1 LKEKPLPCS
10 IRIYFYFFSGDK
22 LIFKKDFENKS
33 LIRNLILES
42 KNINPKDIKDNNAS
56 NKLILEAYSIKC
68 VFDKEQTPSWILNP
82 NEYKGD
88 IYWKISVFSTDA
100 LTFIK
105 NTIKED
111 KEKEVM
117 ESWEIAEPGRKAKAE
132 KSRKKYFVNIK
143 YNNGEVLSKEEEELI
158 SDKLILRRNEK
169 IESNSNMLVTNIPPR
184 LNTNNN
190 QSEDKKVVENYM
202 SMNNSNK
209 DLIYRKLPRIRNY
222 RSLFMKNFY
231 IYSNQDRVVKKNKK
245 NIQGSLPNINQ
256 FCKSKEQIENELND
270 IENNYNEYYS
280 EMKKNNEKNEGI
292 KETYST
298 VIQEMNEKFLE
309 VRTRMSTVENEKTRV
324 NLKMVIE
331 KNNSMLKKVK
341 EISNFYE
348 DIKNNEE
355 INDEIIFEWYKS
367 YKAYQKEEINSKCK
381 STLQESKKL
390 LEDIILKELE
400 KVSKKDSKAKPDTI
414 KKYKEI
420 VNEGILEFQM
430 SEETKLF
437 MSA

>member
-1 LKEKPLPCS
+1 
-10 IRIYFYFFSGDK
+10 
-22 LIFKKDFENKS
+22 
-33 LIRNLILES
+33 
-42 KNINPKDIKDNNAS
+42 
-56 NKLILEAYSIKC
+56 
-68 VFDKEQTPSWILNP
+68 
-82 NEYKGD
+82 
-88 IYWKISVFSTDA
+88 
-100 LTFIK
+100 
-105 NTIKED
+105 
-111 KEKEVM
+111 
-117 ESWEIAEPGRKAKAE
+117 
-132 KSRKKYFVNIK
+132 
-143 YNNGEVLSKEEEELI
+143 
-158 SDKLILRRNEK
+158 
-169 IESNSNMLVTNIPPR
+169 
-184 LNTNNN
+184 
-190 QSEDKKVVENYM
+190 
-202 SMNNSNK
+202 
-209 DLIYRKLPRIRNY
+209 
-222 RSLFMKNFY
+222 
-231 IYSNQDRVVKKNKK
+231 
-245 NIQGSLPNINQ
+245 
-256 FCKSKEQIENELND
+256 
-270 IENNYNEYYS
+270 
-280 EMKKNNEKNEGI
+280 MKKNNEKNEGI

-348 DIKNNEE
+348 DIKNSEE

-367 YKAYQKEEINSKCK
+367 YKAYQNEELNSKCK

-437 MSA
+437 MNA

>member
-1 LKEKPLPCS
+1 M
-10 IRIYFYFFSGDK
+10 
-22 LIFKKDFENKS
+22 
-33 LIRNLILES
+33 ES

-158 SDKLILRRNEK
+158 SDKLIIRRNEK

-190 QSEDKKVVENYM
+190 KSEDKKVVENYM

-309 VRTRMSTVENEKTRV
+309 IRTRMSTVENEKTRV

-367 YKAYQKEEINSKCK
+367 YKAYQNEELNSKCK

-400 KVSKKDSKAKPDTI
+400 KVSKKDSTAKPDTI

-430 SEETKLF
+430 NEETKLF
-437 MSA
+437 MNA

>member
-1 LKEKPLPCS
+1 
-10 IRIYFYFFSGDK
+10 
-22 LIFKKDFENKS
+22 
-33 LIRNLILES
+33 
-42 KNINPKDIKDNNAS
+42 
-56 NKLILEAYSIKC
+56 
-68 VFDKEQTPSWILNP
+68 
-82 NEYKGD
+82 
-88 IYWKISVFSTDA
+88 
-100 LTFIK
+100 
-105 NTIKED
+105 
-111 KEKEVM
+111 
-117 ESWEIAEPGRKAKAE
+117 
-132 KSRKKYFVNIK
+132 
-143 YNNGEVLSKEEEELI
+143 
-158 SDKLILRRNEK
+158 
-169 IESNSNMLVTNIPPR
+169 MLVTNIPPR

-190 QSEDKKVVENYM
+190 KSEDKKVVENYM
-202 SMNNSNK
+202 NMNNSNK

-367 YKAYQKEEINSKCK
+367 YKAYQNEEINSKCK
-381 STLQESKKL
+381 NTLQESKKL

-430 SEETKLF
+430 REETKLF
-437 MSA
+437 MNA